1 VIVGVLSGAVAGGV
15 IVLLLDRDE
24 DGSSAAIPSGNE
36 SVLARTAEAALA
48 SVVTVINEQPSF
60 LNEQGLIVDPS
71 SVGSGV
77 IIDERGFILTNEH
90 VIHNTG
96 NLKVVLENGE
106 ERPAQLVSHDAPFTD
121 LAVVR
126 IPSGGLQA
134 LPVGDSDD
142 LVLGQPVIAIGSA
155 LYEYRNSVSSGIVS
169 GLHRRWLRQDVFME
183 DLIQTDT
190 AINNG
195 NSGGPLLN
203 LKGEVV
209 GVASTI
215 VRQLGETNPVYGV
228 AFAISSRTFQPIAQG
243 MIRNGQYPR
252 PYFGVE
258 HVDISLQ
265 YAAERNLSIDH
276 GALVQRVIGGGPA
289 EKAGIRSGDVIL
301 RIGRNNVNPEM
312 PFINALALVGV
323 NERVPVQVW
332 RDNRALEMT
341 IEMMPR

>member
-15 IVLLLDRDE
+15 TVLLLDRDD

-36 SVLARTAEAALA
+36 SAIARTAEAALA

-90 VIHNTG
+90 VIHDTG

-209 GVASTI
+209 G
-215 VRQLGETNPVYGV
+215 L
-228 AFAISSRTFQPIAQG
+228 
-243 MIRNGQYPR
+243 
-252 PYFGVE
+252 
-258 HVDISLQ
+258 
-265 YAAERNLSIDH
+265 
-276 GALVQRVIGGGPA
+276 
-289 EKAGIRSGDVIL
+289 AG
-301 RIGRNNVNPEM
+301 
-312 PFINALALVGV
+312 
-323 NERVPVQVW
+323 
-332 RDNRALEMT
+332 
-341 IEMMPR
+341 